1 MCSSC
6 FVERALTSIVVS
18 PPNSHTPG
26 DGDEA
31 CAPMEASDFLQRPD
45 MEASDFLQRP
55 DMAGISMHSDQ
66 PKIPEDRCAVA
77 ATQDRGHCAFAAG

>member
-18 PPNSHTPG
+18 PPNSHMPG
-26 DGDEA
+26 DWDEA
-31 CAPMEASDFLQRPD
+31 CAP